1 MFHSL
6 CCFLQVKFPCFSR
19 IPNFDDSCQ
28 QTKIEPDCLLLILGL
43 AGKLKTV
50 VTVYNDVYQ
59 YSVIRYGVGC
69 HISVWFLLY
78 WVPINH
84 QPDGDQLYLWAA
96 PRELHIHKEEWHRND
111 PPPWWRGRTGGWGLL
126 TKNGWGGES
135 QMGGGKNQ
143 ILGGGTRKNDRGK
156 KGGGGRK
163 EKIGGGGVGAEVEP
177 GGMGVRTSMSSP
189 TLYLAVFTLGQAF
202 SGAKSTRG
210 DSPN

>member
-28 QTKIEPDCLLLILGL
+28 QTKIEPDCLLGL

-69 HISVWFLLY
+69 HISVWFLLN

-96 PRELHIHKEEWHRND
+96 PRELHIHKGEWHRND
-111 PPPWWRGRTGGWGLL
+111 PPPWWWGRTGGLGLL

-135 QMGGGKNQ
+135 QMGGGKKSKFWAGVPEKM
-143 ILGGGTRKNDRGK
+143 IGEKKGAGVGRKKLGGW
-156 KGGGGRK
+156 
-163 EKIGGGGVGAEVEP
+163 GVGAEVEP
-177 GGMGVRTSMSSP
+177 RRYGGPDIHVLPHIIFSCVHTGTG
-189 TLYLAVFTLGQAF
+189 FLGREVNLGGF
-202 SGAKSTRG
+202 
-210 DSPN
+210 P